1 MSILGLL
8 FGDNIAST
16 YIAQPASIEL
26 DVLLDETHEWSS
38 DVTTNE
44 VEDGVRI
51 TDHIRLLPDR
61 LTFTGMISNTNLSGS
76 FVNIILGQISAFI
89 DGAGGVDRMQT
100 SFDLLRAM
108 HEARTPVTVYTK
120 WRVYENMAL
129 TSCSIPRN
137 ASIGQSAQFTLSFT
151 EIRIVST
158 QTVEVPPGISAKK
171 DAKEGGKTGDTA
183 KKTSPQKDAGKVQSK
198 TKDAYA
204 PQNQSVLKGV
214 LS

>member
-38 DVTTNE
+38 EVTTNE

-129 TSCSIPRN
+129 TSCSLPRN
-137 ASIGQSAQFTLSFT
+137 ASIGQSIQFTLSFT
-151 EIRIVST
+151 QIRIVST
-158 QTVEVPPGISAKK
+158 QTTDVPPGISAKK

-198 TKDAYA
+198 TKDASA